1 MLLSQASAAT
11 ATALIKDADLSYANT
26 AAMTTGTAK
35 WLDVRPYDGEILVI
49 QNIQACTGSVAGKL
63 QSASDANGTGA
74 ADITGATFT
83 SVAAADVASTDVTQA
98 IAVDPKKVVGGF
110 LGYVGTIVTGP
121 VVGTVIAA
129 GKKHVV

>member
-1 MLLSQASAAT
+1 MLLNQASAAT
-11 ATALIKDADLSYANT
+11 MTSLLADADLSYANT
-26 AAMTTGTAK
+26 AAMTTGSAK

-49 QNIQACTGSVAGKL
+49 QHIQAITGSVAGKL

-83 SVAAADVASTDVTQA
+83 SVTTTDNTQS

-110 LGYVGTIVTGP
+110 LGYVGTIATGP
-121 VVGTVIAA
+121 AVGQVIAG

>member
-11 ATALIKDADLSYANT
+11 ATSLIDAASCANT
-26 AAMTTGTAK
+26 AAATSGSGK
-35 WLDVRPYDGEILVI
+35 WLDVRPYDGEILVTQQI
-49 QNIQACTGSVAGKL
+49 GAVTGSITGKL

-83 SVAAADVASTDVTQA
+83 AVSSANNTQTYA
-98 IAVDPKKVVGGF
+98 LDPKKVVGGF

-121 VVGTVIAA
+121 ALTSVTAA
-129 GKKHVV
+129 GKKKIV

>member
-11 ATALIKDADLSYANT
+11 ATSLIDAASCANT
-26 AAMTTGTAK
+26 AAATSGSGK
-35 WLDVRPYDGEILVI
+35 WLDVRAYDGELLVI
-49 QNIQACTGSVAGKL
+49 QQIGAVTGSITGKL

-83 SVAAADVASTDVTQA
+83 AVSSANNTQTVV
-98 IAVDPKKVVGGF
+98 VDPKKVVGGF

-121 VVGTVIAA
+121 ALTSVTVA
-129 GKKHVV
+129 GKKKYV